1 MLLFEAP
8 KISPPVLIF
17 LKSVSFASS
26 VYSDN
31 IHNSLLMAI
40 QKVYLICVLLLI
52 SGFFILSHSRF
63 ILLGGVQGGGGVSQ
77 LIWVWDTRGSHPKKF
92 IIKRG
97 GLHVLQ
103 ELPVNFHQLRLPHKK
118 WTISYQNSLQVMWVG
133 WQVVGSFLA

>member
-1 MLLFEAP
+1 MLLFEAA

-17 LKSVSFASS
+17 LELVSFASS
-26 VYSDN
+26 VYTDN

-52 SGFFILSHSRF
+52 SVFFILCHSFYFAGGRTGITINL
-63 ILLGGVQGGGGVSQ
+63 ILGYKGEP
-77 LIWVWDTRGSHPKKF
+77 PKKNCN
-92 IIKRG
+92 KKG

-103 ELPVNFHQLRLPHKK
+103 ELAVNFHQPRLPHKK

>member
-17 LKSVSFASS
+17 LELVSFASS
-26 VYSDN
+26 VYTDN

-52 SGFFILSHSRF
+52 SVFFILCHSRF
-63 ILLGGVQGGGGVSQ
+63 ILLGGRTGITIK
-77 LIWVWDTRGSHPKKF
+77 LILGYKGEPPKK
-92 IIKRG
+92 ICNKKG

-103 ELPVNFHQLRLPHKK
+103 ELPVNFHQPRLPHKK